1 LLTESGVTLRA
12 AFFLVAVAC
21 AASSARALPQCE
33 EELSAQ
39 SVDDP
44 VPAPEPTPPLPVVPC
59 AMVESG
65 VLGPAC
71 ADATFYVVTDAGVL
85 LCSVD
90 VDTFQLTQAP
100 ARAVETLPA
109 VPVAG
114 VGSGLAAFATVPDG
128 LALPVCL
135 ACDVDTRPLE
145 REGARLDRGE
155 RPPLLPS

>member
-1 LLTESGVTLRA
+1 MLTDQGVTLRA
-12 AFFLVAVAC
+12 ALLVLAVAC

-39 SVDDP
+39 SVDEA
-44 VPAPEPTPPLPVVPC
+44 APEPVAAALPVVPC

-71 ADATFYVVTDAGVL
+71 ADATFYVMTDAGVL

-109 VPVAG
+109 IPVAG
-114 VGSGLAAFATVPDG
+114 VGAGLAAFATVPDG
-128 LALPVCL
+128 FALPACL

-145 REGARLDRGE
+145 RAGARLDRGD
-155 RPPLLPS
+155 RPPLPPS